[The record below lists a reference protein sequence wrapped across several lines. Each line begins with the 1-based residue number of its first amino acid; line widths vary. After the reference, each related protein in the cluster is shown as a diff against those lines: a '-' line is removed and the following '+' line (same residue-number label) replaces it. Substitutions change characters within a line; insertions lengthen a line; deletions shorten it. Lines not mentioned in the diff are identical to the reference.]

1 MAWFGRRPER
11 LDGLCVATETDILLL
26 SDDLRRLVDA
36 CRGAR
41 LACCSPS

>member
-1 MAWFGRRPER
+1 MGGFGRLPER

-36 CRGAR
+36 WRSAVPS
-41 LACCSPS
+41 CSPS